1 MAHKA
6 GFVNIL
12 GNPNVGKST
21 LMNKLVGEKLSIIT
35 NKSQTTRH
43 RIMGIVNAD
52 DFQIVYSDTPG
63 IIKPNYKLQKSMM
76 NFVDT
81 ALEDA
86 DIILY
91 VTDVVEDFE
100 KNSFYIDRVKKQD
113 KPTLVLINKIDKT
126 NQMNLESLVDK
137 WAGLLPNASILPIAA
152 KHKLNVGMVFDFIMR
167 NLPEGEPYFP
177 KDELT
182 NRSMRFFASEI
193 IREKILLYYKQEV
206 PYSVEVDINSYIE
219 EEKITRIEAHIYVT
233 RESQKGILIGHQ
245 GERLKKVG
253 TAARLDMEEF
263 IEKKVFLELLVK
275 VDPDWRDNDRR
286 LRKFGYIE

>member
-21 LMNKLVGEKLSIIT
+21 IMNNLVGERLSIIT

-43 RIMGIVNAD
+43 RIMGIVNGE

-63 IIKPNYKLQKSMM
+63 IIKPNYRLQKSMM

-81 ALEDA
+81 AIEDA

-91 VTDVVEDFE
+91 VTDVVEDPD
-100 KNSFYIDRVKKQD
+100 KNRFYIDRVARQNR
-113 KPTLVLINKIDKT
+113 PTLVLINKIDKT
-126 NQMNLESLVDK
+126 DQMTLESLVEK
-137 WAGLLPNASILPIAA
+137 WAKLLPGASILPLAA
-152 KHKLNVGMVFDFIMR
+152 KHKLNVDKVFDFIMR
-167 NLPEGEPYFP
+167 NLPECEPYFP

-206 PYSVEVDINSYIE
+206 PYSVEVEISSYKDE
-219 EEKITRIEAHIYVT
+219 KKITRIEAQIYVT
-233 RESQKGILIGHQ
+233 RESQKGILIGHK
-245 GERLKKVG
+245 GEKLKKVG

-263 IEKKVFLELLVK
+263 LGKKVFLELLVK

>member
-43 RIMGIVNAD
+43 RIMGIVNGE

-63 IIKPNYKLQKSMM
+63 IIKPNYRLQKSMM
-76 NFVDT
+76 HYVDN
-81 ALEDA
+81 AIEDA
-86 DIILY
+86 DVILY
-91 VTDVVEDFE
+91 VTDVVEDAE
-100 KNSFYIDRVKKQD
+100 KNAIHIERIKNRN
-113 KPTLVLINKIDKT
+113 KPTLILINKIDLT
-126 NQMNLESLVDK
+126 NQMALEAMVDVWVEK
-137 WAGLLPNASILPIAA
+137 FPEASILPLAA
-152 KHKLNVGMVFDFIMR
+152 KHKLNIDKVFDFIMHH
-167 NLPEGEPYFP
+167 LPEGEPYFP

-182 NRSMRFFASEI
+182 DKSQRFFASEI
-193 IREKILLYYKQEV
+193 IREKILLQYKQEV
-206 PYSVEVDINSYIE
+206 PYSVEIE
-219 EEKITRIEAHIYVT
+219 MVSFSEDEKIIRMEAHIYVV
-233 RESQKGILIGHQ
+233 RESQKGILIGNK
-245 GERLKKVG
+245 GEKLKKVG

-263 IEKKVFLELLVK
+263 FDKKVFLEMVVK